1 MGKDLAFEQNVA
13 RLEQIIGQLEKGDV
27 PLADSLALFEE
38 GVQLIRRCSGQLDA
52 AEARIVMLL
61 TKEQGEEAKMIPFD
75 QPEE

>member
-1 MGKDLAFEQNVA
+1 MGKDLVFEQNVA